1 MRLPARFVSR
11 FPGQL
16 SGGEKQQVGV
26 ARAFAANPE
35 VTLCDEVTSARD
47 VPVQAVALALL
58 TRLQR
63 ENGLSYIFVSHDLA
77 VVRAVSDR
85 VAVLYQGRICEI
97 GPAEQVYAPLSPYTQ
112 ALMGAVLEP
121 DPNTAP
127 VLLANDV
134 SEKAPPATGCPFQQ
148 RCTRRIGP
156 VCETNAPPPQALE
169 ACHVIHC
176 HIPAE
181 HLQEAGEC
189 QEAELA

>member
-16 SGGEKQQVGV
+16 SGGEKQRVAV

-35 VTLCDEVTSARD
+35 VTLCDKVTSALD
-47 VPVQAVALALL
+47 VSVQAAA
-58 TRLQR
+58 
-63 ENGLSYIFVSHDLA
+63 
-77 VVRAVSDR
+77 
-85 VAVLYQGRICEI
+85 
-97 GPAEQVYAPLSPYTQ
+97 
-112 ALMGAVLEP
+112 
-121 DPNTAP
+121 
-127 VLLANDV
+127 LANDM
-134 SEKAPPATGCPFQQ
+134 SEKGPPATGCPFQQ

-156 VCETNAPPPQALE
+156 VCETNAPPPQALD

-176 HIPAE
+176 HIAAE